1 MYPFTL
7 RDILEFVQGITVEF
21 EYQERRLQSKGCML
35 SSHFMPDQTEMA
47 LALSNEAVTNHLQL
61 NKKTV
66 ELIAGASGPF
76 ALIAHEAYFF
86 ERLQDIR
93 TIIARLKSE
102 RQLITGLSIKEEE
115 LRPKKRI
122 YKKTLSKPLQKTWQ
136 KGQEVHQQMK
146 LDMESLYI
154 FGNLL
159 LDQWA
164 HIVGYMTND
173 LDPKKYSFAAFVD
186 KVQKKGDKGAVE
198 PFWAKHRQ
206 DILWLFYQLRMY
218 RNVFIEH
225 MRVPRQRGTNRS
237 TNGHDFRLFT
247 PTSYGWLEESQIEEK
262 VRSIYHLAPPYV
274 RLAPARIWQAGNM
287 RNLLEEIFYN
297 IDQIE
302 EQADR
307 EKVWNVWNE
316 VGGATPS
323 YDVIAMRLMRFTA
336 SSLLTII
343 ELISLHPEN
352 VNLGKQQTAQ
362 VL

>member
-1 MYPFTL
+1 
-7 RDILEFVQGITVEF
+7 
-21 EYQERRLQSKGCML
+21 ML
-35 SSHFMPDQTEMA
+35 LSHFMSEQIDMA
-47 LALSNEAVTNHLQL
+47 IALSNEAITNQHQL

-76 ALIAHEAYFF
+76 TLIAHESYFY
-86 ERLQDIR
+86 ERIQDVKA
-93 TIIARLKSE
+93 IIARLKSNRE
-102 RQLITGLSIKEEE
+102 LITKLSIKEDT

-122 YKKTLSKPLQKTWQ
+122 YKQTLSKPLQKVYQ
-136 KGQEVHQQMK
+136 KSQEVHNQMK

-164 HIVGYMTND
+164 HIVGYVIND
-173 LDPKKYSFAAFVD
+173 PDPKKFSFATFVD
-186 KVQKKGDKGAVE
+186 KVQKKGDKGALE
-198 PFWAKHRQ
+198 PFWQKHGQ

-237 TNGHDFRLFT
+237 TNGHDFKLFS
-247 PTSYGWLEESQIEEK
+247 PTSIGWLEDSQIEEK
-262 VRSIYHLAPPYV
+262 VMSIFSFAPHYIKFAPVDIWRS
-274 RLAPARIWQAGNM
+274 GNR

-297 IDQIE
+297 IDQIT

-316 VGGATPS
+316 IGGLTPS

-336 SSLLTII
+336 TSILTII
-343 ELISLHPEN
+343 DMISMHPEK
-352 VNLGKQQTAQ
+352 VNLGAQQTTIEF
-362 VL
+362 